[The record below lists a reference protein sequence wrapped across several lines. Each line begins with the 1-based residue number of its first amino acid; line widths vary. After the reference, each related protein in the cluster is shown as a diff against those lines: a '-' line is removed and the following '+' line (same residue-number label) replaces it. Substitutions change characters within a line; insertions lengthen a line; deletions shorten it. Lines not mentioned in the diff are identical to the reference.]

1 YKPGFM
7 RKLLAFFEPI
17 FTTVS
22 LVLYSGGV
30 LTVILSGG
38 RSEGDVIQ
46 EFDSSLSRLLFVLI
60 YLVTFFLLTLRWKKV
75 LYVLSKDRWL
85 NLLVGIAVV
94 SIFWSSEPTTTI
106 NRAVALIGTTLF
118 GVYLAS
124 RYTIKEQLEMLG
136 WAFGVAV
143 LLSFMFIVALP
154 KYGIMGGVHAGTWRG
169 IYVHKNVLGKVMV
182 PSAVVFLLLA
192 IRGKKNNLLFW
203 GGFGFSVILLLFTT
217 SKTALVSL
225 IIMLLSLY
233 LYRMLRWRYDL
244 LIPTIFAMTTF
255 GGSVLIW
262 LLDNADALLGAIGKD
277 ATLTGRTELWPFVLD
292 MINKQ
297 PWLGYGYGSFWN
309 GFNGESAYVWRAV
322 LWPAPNAHNGLLDL
336 WLALGILGVSIYL
349 IGFSFSLLRAIAW
362 LRVSK
367 TSENLWPLLFLTYTV
382 LANIT
387 ETSVMIQNN
396 IFWVLYTSVALSVLI
411 PLERQPNLLK

>member
-1 YKPGFM
+1 M

-85 NLLVGIAVV
+85 SLLVGIAVV

-396 IFWVLYTSVALSVLI
+396 IFWVLYTSVALSVL
-411 PLERQPNLLK
+411 K

>member
-1 YKPGFM
+1 M

-85 NLLVGIAVV
+85 SLLVGIAVV

-292 MINKQ
+292 MIEKQ

-411 PLERQPNLLK
+411 PLERQQNLLK

>member
-1 YKPGFM
+1 M
-7 RKLLAFFEPI
+7 AFFEPI

-75 LYVLSKDRWL
+75 LYLLSKDRWL
-85 NLLVGIAVV
+85 SLLVGIAVV
-94 SIFWSSEPTTTI
+94 SVLWSSEPTTTI

-124 RYTIKEQLEMLG
+124 RYTMKEQLEMLG
-136 WAFGVAV
+136 WAFGVAI

-192 IRGKKNNLLFW
+192 IRGKKNNLLLW
-203 GGFGFSVILLLFTT
+203 GGFGFAVILLLFTT

-225 IIMLLSLY
+225 IIMLFSLY

-244 LIPTIFAMTTF
+244 LIPAIFAMTTF

-292 MINKQ
+292 MIDKQ

-411 PLERQPNLLK
+411 PLERQQNILK

>member
-1 YKPGFM
+1 
-7 RKLLAFFEPI
+7 
-17 FTTVS
+17 
-22 LVLYSGGV
+22 
-30 LTVILSGG
+30 
-38 RSEGDVIQ
+38 
-46 EFDSSLSRLLFVLI
+46 
-60 YLVTFFLLTLRWKKV
+60 
-75 LYVLSKDRWL
+75 
-85 NLLVGIAVV
+85 
-94 SIFWSSEPTTTI
+94 
-106 NRAVALIGTTLF
+106 
-118 GVYLAS
+118 
-124 RYTIKEQLEMLG
+124 
-136 WAFGVAV
+136 
-143 LLSFMFIVALP
+143 
-154 KYGIMGGVHAGTWRG
+154 
-169 IYVHKNVLGKVMV
+169 
-182 PSAVVFLLLA
+182 
-192 IRGKKNNLLFW
+192 
-203 GGFGFSVILLLFTT
+203 
-217 SKTALVSL
+217 
-225 IIMLLSLY
+225 Y

-292 MINKQ
+292 MIEKQ

-411 PLERQPNLLK
+411 PLERQPNILT

>member
-1 YKPGFM
+1 M
-7 RKLLAFFEPI
+7 IKLLAFFEPI

-75 LYVLSKDRWL
+75 LYILSKDRWL
-85 NLLVGIAVV
+85 SLLLGIAVV
-94 SIFWSSEPTTTI
+94 SVFWSSEPTTTM

-136 WAFGVAV
+136 WAFGVAI
-143 LLSFMFIVALP
+143 LLSFLFIVALP

-169 IYVHKNVLGKVMV
+169 VYVHKNVLGKVMV

-192 IRGKKNNLLFW
+192 IRGKKNNLLLW

-244 LIPTIFAMTTF
+244 LIPVIFAMTTL

-277 ATLTGRTELWPFVLD
+277 ATLTGRTKLWPFVLD
-292 MINKQ
+292 MIDKQ

-309 GFNGESAYVWRAV
+309 GLNGESAYVWRAV
-322 LWPAPNAHNGLLDL
+322 LWPAPNAHNGLLEL

-349 IGFSFSLLRAIAW
+349 IGFSFSLLKAVAI
-362 LRVSK
+362 LRVNK

-411 PLERQPNLLK
+411 PLERQQNILK

>member
-1 YKPGFM
+1 M
-7 RKLLAFFEPI
+7 AFFEPI

-75 LYVLSKDRWL
+75 LYLLSKDRWL
-85 NLLVGIAVV
+85 SLLVGIAVISV
-94 SIFWSSEPTTTI
+94 FWSSEPTTTI

-124 RYTIKEQLEMLG
+124 RYTMKEQLEMLG
-136 WAFGVAV
+136 WAFGVAI
-143 LLSFMFIVALP
+143 LLSFLFIVALP

-192 IRGKKNNLLFW
+192 IRGKKNNLLLW
-203 GGFGFSVILLLFTT
+203 GGFGLAVILLLFTT

-225 IIMLLSLY
+225 IIMLFSLY

-244 LIPTIFAMTTF
+244 LIPAIFAMTTF

-277 ATLTGRTELWPFVLD
+277 ATLTGRTKLWPFVLD
-292 MINKQ
+292 MIDKQ

-309 GFNGESAYVWRAV
+309 GLNGESAYVWRAV

-336 WLALGILGVSIYL
+336 WLALGILGVLIYL

-411 PLERQPNLLK
+411 PLERQQNILK

>member
-1 YKPGFM
+1 M
-7 RKLLAFFEPI
+7 RKLLTFFEPI

-60 YLVTFFLLTLRWKKV
+60 YLVTFFLLALRWKKV

-85 NLLVGIAVV
+85 SLLVGIAVV
-94 SIFWSSEPTTTI
+94 SVLWSSEPTTTI

-124 RYTIKEQLEMLG
+124 RYTMKEQLEMLA
-136 WAFGVAV
+136 WAFGVAI

-292 MINKQ
+292 MIEKQ

-411 PLERQPNLLK
+411 PLERQPNILT

>member
-1 YKPGFM
+1 M
-7 RKLLAFFEPI
+7 IKLLAFFEPI

-30 LTVILSGG
+30 LTVLLSGG

-75 LYVLSKDRWL
+75 LYLLSKDRWL
-85 NLLVGIAVV
+85 SLLVGIAVV
-94 SIFWSSEPTTTI
+94 SVLWSSEPTTTI

-124 RYTIKEQLEMLG
+124 RYTMKEQLEMLG
-136 WAFGVAV
+136 WAFGVAI
-143 LLSFMFIVALP
+143 LLSFLFIVALP

-192 IRGKKNNLLFW
+192 IRGKKNNLLLW
-203 GGFGFSVILLLFTT
+203 GGFGFAVILLLFTT

-244 LIPTIFAMTTF
+244 LIPAIFAMTTF

-262 LLDNADALLGAIGKD
+262 LLDNADALLGTIGKD
-277 ATLTGRTELWPFVLD
+277 ATLTGRTKLWPFVLD
-292 MINKQ
+292 MIDKQ

-309 GFNGESAYVWRAV
+309 GLNGQSAYVWRAV

-336 WLALGILGVSIYL
+336 WLALGILGVLIYL

-387 ETSVMIQNN
+387 ETRSE
-396 IFWVLYTSVALSVLI
+396 
-411 PLERQPNLLK
+411 ERRVGKECRSRWSPYH

>member
-1 YKPGFM
+1 M

-75 LYVLSKDRWL
+75 LYLLSKDRWL
-85 NLLVGIAVV
+85 SLLVGIAVISV
-94 SIFWSSEPTTTI
+94 FWSSEPTTTI

-124 RYTIKEQLEMLG
+124 RYTMKEQLEMLG
-136 WAFGVAV
+136 WAFGVAI
-143 LLSFMFIVALP
+143 LLSFLFIVALP

-192 IRGKKNNLLFW
+192 IRGKKNNLLLW
-203 GGFGFSVILLLFTT
+203 GGFGLAVILLLFTT

-225 IIMLLSLY
+225 IIMLFSLY

-244 LIPTIFAMTTF
+244 LIPAIFAMTTF

-277 ATLTGRTELWPFVLD
+277 ATLTGRTKLWPFVLD
-292 MINKQ
+292 MIDKQ

-309 GFNGESAYVWRAV
+309 GLNGESAYVWRAV

-336 WLALGILGVSIYL
+336 WLALGILGVLIYL

-411 PLERQPNLLK
+411 PLERQQNILK

>member
-1 YKPGFM
+1 M

-60 YLVTFFLLTLRWKKV
+60 YLVTFFLLALRWKKV

-85 NLLVGIAVV
+85 SLLVGIAVV
-94 SIFWSSEPTTTI
+94 SVLWSSEPTTTI

-124 RYTIKEQLEMLG
+124 RYTMKEQLEMLA
-136 WAFGVAV
+136 WAFGVAI

-292 MINKQ
+292 MIEKQ

-411 PLERQPNLLK
+411 PLERQPNILT

>member
-1 YKPGFM
+1 M
-7 RKLLAFFEPI
+7 RKILAFFEPI

-60 YLVTFFLLTLRWKKV
+60 YLVTFLLLTLRWKKV

-85 NLLVGIAVV
+85 SLLVGIAVV
-94 SIFWSSEPTTTI
+94 SVFWSSEPTTTI

-124 RYTIKEQLEMLG
+124 RYTMKEQLEMLG
-136 WAFGVAV
+136 WAFGVAI
-143 LLSFMFIVALP
+143 LLSFLFILALP

-192 IRGKKNNLLFW
+192 IRGKKNNLLLW
-203 GGFGFSVILLLFTT
+203 GGFGFAVILLLFTT

-225 IIMLLSLY
+225 IIMLFSLY
-233 LYRMLRWRYDL
+233 LYRMLRWRYYL
-244 LIPTIFAMTTF
+244 LIPAIFAMTTF

-277 ATLTGRTELWPFVLD
+277 ATLTGRTKLWPFVLD
-292 MINKQ
+292 MIEKQ
-297 PWLGYGYGSFWN
+297 PWFGYGYGSFWN
-309 GFNGESAYVWRAV
+309 GLNGESAYVWRAV

-336 WLALGILGVSIYL
+336 WLALGILGVLIYL

-411 PLERQPNLLK
+411 PLERQQNLLK

>member
-1 YKPGFM
+1 M

-322 LWPAPNAHNGLLDL
+322 LWAAPNAHNGLLDL

>member
-1 YKPGFM
+1 MK
-7 RKLLAFFEPI
+7 KLLAFFEPI

-60 YLVTFFLLTLRWKKV
+60 YLITFFLLTLRWKKV
-75 LYVLSKDRWL
+75 LYVLSQDRWL
-85 NLLVGIAVV
+85 SLLLGIAVV
-94 SIFWSSEPTTTI
+94 SVFWSSEPTTTM

-136 WAFGVAV
+136 WTFGVAI
-143 LLSFMFIVALP
+143 LLSFLFIVALP

-192 IRGKKNNLLFW
+192 IRGKKNNLLLW
-203 GGFGFSVILLLFTT
+203 GGFSFSVLLLLFTT

-225 IIMLLSLY
+225 IIMLFSLY

-244 LIPTIFAMTTF
+244 LIPAIFAMTTF

-262 LLDNADALLGAIGKD
+262 LLDNADALLSAIGKD
-277 ATLTGRTELWPFVLD
+277 ATLTGRTKLWPFVLD
-292 MINKQ
+292 MIDKQ

-309 GFNGESAYVWRAV
+309 GLNGESAYVWRAV
-322 LWPAPNAHNGLLDL
+322 LWPAPNAHNGFLEL
-336 WLALGILGVSIYL
+336 WLALGILGVLIYL
-349 IGFSFSLLRAIAW
+349 IGFSFSLLRAVAIV
-362 LRVSK
+362 RVNK

-411 PLERQPNLLK
+411 PLERQQNLLK

>member
-1 YKPGFM
+1 M

-60 YLVTFFLLTLRWKKV
+60 YLVTCFLLTLRWKKV
-75 LYVLSKDRWL
+75 LYVLSQDRWL
-85 NLLVGIAVV
+85 SLLVGIAVV
-94 SIFWSSEPTTTI
+94 SVFWSSEPTTTI
-106 NRAVALIGTTLF
+106 NRTVALIGTTLF
-118 GVYLAS
+118 GVYFAT

-136 WAFGVAV
+136 WTFGVAV
-143 LLSFMFIVALP
+143 LLSFLFIVALP

-182 PSAVVFLLLA
+182 PSAIVFLLLA
-192 IRGKKNNLLFW
+192 IRGKKNNLLLW
-203 GGFGFSVILLLFTT
+203 GGFAFSVLLLLFTT

-225 IIMLLSLY
+225 TIMLFSLY
-233 LYRMLRWRYDL
+233 LYRMLRWRYEL
-244 LIPTIFAMTTF
+244 LIPAIFAMTTF

-262 LLDNADALLGAIGKD
+262 LLDNADALLGSIGKD
-277 ATLTGRTELWPFVLD
+277 ATLTGRTKLWPFVLD
-292 MINKQ
+292 MIHKQ

-309 GFNGESAYVWRAV
+309 GLNGESAYVWRAV
-322 LWPAPNAHNGLLDL
+322 LWPTPNAHNGLLDV
-336 WLALGILGVSIYL
+336 WLALGILGVLIYL
-349 IGFSFSLLRAIAW
+349 IGFSFSLLKAFTIV
-362 LRVSK
+362 RVNK

-411 PLERQPNLLK
+411 PLEPQQNILK

>member
-1 YKPGFM
+1 M

>member
-1 YKPGFM
+1 M
-7 RKLLAFFEPI
+7 IKLLAFFEPI

-75 LYVLSKDRWL
+75 LYVLSQDRWL
-85 NLLVGIAVV
+85 SLLLGIAVV
-94 SIFWSSEPTTTI
+94 SVFWSSEPTTTI

-244 LIPTIFAMTTF
+244 LIPAIFAMTTF

-262 LLDNADALLGAIGKD
+262 LLDNADALLSAIGKD
-277 ATLTGRTELWPFVLD
+277 ATLTGRTKLWPFVLD
-292 MINKQ
+292 MIEKQ

-309 GFNGESAYVWRAV
+309 GLNGESAYVWRAV

-396 IFWVLYTSVALSVLI
+396 IFWVLYTSVALSILI
-411 PLERQPNLLK
+411 PLERQQNLLK

>member
-1 YKPGFM
+1 M

-75 LYVLSKDRWL
+75 LYVLSQDRWL
-85 NLLVGIAVV
+85 SLLLGIAVV
-94 SIFWSSEPTTTI
+94 SVFWSSEPTTTM

-136 WAFGVAV
+136 WAFGVAI
-143 LLSFMFIVALP
+143 LLSFLFIVALP

-182 PSAVVFLLLA
+182 PSAIVFLLLA
-192 IRGKKNNLLFW
+192 IRGKKNNLLLW
-203 GGFGFSVILLLFTT
+203 GGFGFSVLLLLFTT

-225 IIMLLSLY
+225 IIMLFSLY
-233 LYRMLRWRYDL
+233 LYRMFRWRYDL
-244 LIPTIFAMTTF
+244 LIPAIFAMTTF

-262 LLDNADALLGAIGKD
+262 LLDNADALLRAIGKD
-277 ATLTGRTELWPFVLD
+277 ATLTGRTKLWPFVLD
-292 MINKQ
+292 MIDKQ

-309 GFNGESAYVWRAV
+309 GLNGESAYVWRAV
-322 LWPAPNAHNGLLDL
+322 LWPAPNAHNGLLEL
-336 WLALGILGVSIYL
+336 WLALGILGVLIYL
-349 IGFSFSLLRAIAW
+349 IGFSFSLLRAFAIV
-362 LRVSK
+362 RVNK

-411 PLERQPNLLK
+411 PLERQQNLLK

>member
-1 YKPGFM
+1 M
-7 RKLLAFFEPI
+7 IKLLAFFEPI

-30 LTVILSGG
+30 LTVLLSGG

-75 LYVLSKDRWL
+75 LYLLSKDRWL
-85 NLLVGIAVV
+85 SLLVGIAVV
-94 SIFWSSEPTTTI
+94 SVLWSSEPTTTI

-124 RYTIKEQLEMLG
+124 RYTMKEQLEMLG
-136 WAFGVAV
+136 WAFGVAI
-143 LLSFMFIVALP
+143 LLSFLFIVALP

-192 IRGKKNNLLFW
+192 IRGKKNNLLLW
-203 GGFGFSVILLLFTT
+203 GGFGFAVILLLFTT

-244 LIPTIFAMTTF
+244 LIPAIFAMTTF

-262 LLDNADALLGAIGKD
+262 LLDNADALLGTIGKD
-277 ATLTGRTELWPFVLD
+277 ATLTGRTKLWPFVLD
-292 MINKQ
+292 MIDKQ

-309 GFNGESAYVWRAV
+309 GLNGQSAYVWRAV

-336 WLALGILGVSIYL
+336 WLALGILGVLIYL

-411 PLERQPNLLK
+411 PLERQKNILK

>member
-1 YKPGFM
+1 M

-75 LYVLSKDRWL
+75 LYLLSKDRWL
-85 NLLVGIAVV
+85 SLLVGIAVV
-94 SIFWSSEPTTTI
+94 SVLWSSEPTTTI

-124 RYTIKEQLEMLG
+124 RYTMKEQLEMLG
-136 WAFGVAV
+136 WAFGVAI

-192 IRGKKNNLLFW
+192 IRGKKNNLLLW
-203 GGFGFSVILLLFTT
+203 GGFGFAVILLLFTT

-225 IIMLLSLY
+225 IIMLFSLY

-244 LIPTIFAMTTF
+244 LIPAIFAMTTF

-292 MINKQ
+292 MIDKQ

-411 PLERQPNLLK
+411 PLERQQNILK

>member
-1 YKPGFM
+1 M

-60 YLVTFFLLTLRWKKV
+60 YLVTFFLLALRWKKV

-85 NLLVGIAVV
+85 SLLVGIAVV
-94 SIFWSSEPTTTI
+94 SVLWSSEPTTTI

-124 RYTIKEQLEMLG
+124 RYTMKEQLEMLA
-136 WAFGVAV
+136 WAFGVAI

-203 GGFGFSVILLLFTT
+203 CGFGFSVILLLFTT

-292 MINKQ
+292 MIEKQ

-411 PLERQPNLLK
+411 PLERQQNLLK

>member
-1 YKPGFM
+1 M

-75 LYVLSKDRWL
+75 LYVLSQDRWL
-85 NLLVGIAVV
+85 SLLLGIAVV
-94 SIFWSSEPTTTI
+94 SVFWSSEPTTTI

-244 LIPTIFAMTTF
+244 LIPAIFAMTTF

-262 LLDNADALLGAIGKD
+262 LLDNADALLSAIGKD
-277 ATLTGRTELWPFVLD
+277 ATLTGRTKLWPFVLD
-292 MINKQ
+292 MIDKQ

-309 GFNGESAYVWRAV
+309 GLNGESAYVWRAV
-322 LWPAPNAHNGLLDL
+322 LWPAPNAHNGLLEL
-336 WLALGILGVSIYL
+336 WLALGILGVLIYL
-349 IGFSFSLLRAIAW
+349 IGFSFTLLKAFAIV
-362 LRVSK
+362 RVNK

-411 PLERQPNLLK
+411 PLERQQNLLK

>member
-1 YKPGFM
+1 M

-60 YLVTFFLLTLRWKKV
+60 YLVTFFLLALRWKKV

-85 NLLVGIAVV
+85 SLLVGIAVISV
-94 SIFWSSEPTTTI
+94 FWSSEPTTTI

-136 WAFGVAV
+136 WAFGVAI

-277 ATLTGRTELWPFVLD
+277 ATLTGRTELWPL
-292 MINKQ
+292 
-297 PWLGYGYGSFWN
+297 
-309 GFNGESAYVWRAV
+309 
-322 LWPAPNAHNGLLDL
+322 
-336 WLALGILGVSIYL
+336 
-349 IGFSFSLLRAIAW
+349 
-362 LRVSK
+362 
-367 TSENLWPLLFLTYTV
+367 
-382 LANIT
+382 
-387 ETSVMIQNN
+387 
-396 IFWVLYTSVALSVLI
+396 
-411 PLERQPNLLK
+411 

>member
-1 YKPGFM
+1 M

-75 LYVLSKDRWL
+75 LYLLSKDRWL
-85 NLLVGIAVV
+85 SLLVGIAVV
-94 SIFWSSEPTTTI
+94 SVLWSSEPTTTI

-124 RYTIKEQLEMLG
+124 RYTMKEQLEMLG
-136 WAFGVAV
+136 WAFGVAI

-192 IRGKKNNLLFW
+192 IRGKKNNLLLW
-203 GGFGFSVILLLFTT
+203 GGFGFAVILLLFTT

-225 IIMLLSLY
+225 IIMLFSLY

-244 LIPTIFAMTTF
+244 LIPAIFAMTTF

-309 GFNGESAYVWRAV
+309 GLNGESAYVWRAV

-411 PLERQPNLLK
+411 PLERQQNLLK